1 MATRPDL
8 VGYGL
13 ITLILELMRRTMMQG
28 LSIQRTIAILMSIC
42 LVSLPLAQTAQATII
57 TTGEAIE
64 LSDRNQHIER
74 INEVLAREAVQD
86 VLVKLGVDPRDA
98 SARVES
104 LTAEELQMLDGKL
117 AELPAGGVGVVEV
130 VGIVAIVLIVLEL
143 LNVTNFFTEF

>member
-1 MATRPDL
+1 MH
-8 VGYGL
+8 
-13 ITLILELMRRTMMQG
+13 G
-28 LSIQRTIAILMSIC
+28 LSIQRTTALLMTIC

-64 LSDRNQHIER
+64 WSDRNQHIER

-86 VLVKLGVDPRDA
+86 VLVNLGVDPRDA
-98 SARVES
+98 TARVES
-104 LTAEELQMLDGKL
+104 LTAEELQMLEGKL

-143 LNVTNFFTEF
+143 LNVTDFFTEF